1 MPNITGR
8 FSLLGALA
16 ALLMA
21 SPAPALSK
29 PYSVGIDWYIGKE
42 DGQCVLIEFAGETRA
57 VFARGKYEEG
67 YRISLMPEVPLSGA
81 WVQINLDVGTRG
93 SGFVAKPTN
102 AGIYMTQP
110 VSPGTITE
118 LIAYAKESG
127 QAVHIRTPRADVAVD
142 GSAFAHHWS
151 ILQDCLSEL

>member
-1 MPNITGR
+1 MLDNKSR
-8 FSLLGALA
+8 FSLFVALA

-29 PYSVGIDWYIGKE
+29 VYSVGIDWYIGKE
-42 DGQCVLIEFAGETRA
+42 NGQCVLVEFSGETRA
-57 VFARGKYEEG
+57 AFARGKYEEG
-67 YRISLMPEVPLSGA
+67 YRISLKPEVPLSRA

-93 SGFVAKPTN
+93 SGFVADRTD
-102 AGIYMTQP
+102 AGIYMTRP
-110 VSPGTITE
+110 VSPSTITE

-127 QAVHIRTPRADVAVD
+127 QDVHIRTSQADVAVD